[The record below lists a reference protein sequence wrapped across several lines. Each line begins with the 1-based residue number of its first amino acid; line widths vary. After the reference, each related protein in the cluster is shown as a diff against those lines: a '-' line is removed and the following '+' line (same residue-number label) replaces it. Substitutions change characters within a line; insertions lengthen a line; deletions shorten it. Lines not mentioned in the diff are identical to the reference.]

1 MEAGLISR
9 EEKLKL
15 KVLCDFLIRERSD
28 EIADFLRF
36 KICLEDLFPIEE
48 NKLENLFD
56 YIVGCFKDTNKK
68 RIFLSFTR
76 LYDAYLNY
84 KITKN
89 KPNENQD
96 ISAFFNKFMNSI
108 IIAPDANNKISIGQ
122 YGRIDFTS
130 NFYANEEFF
139 SISRLVVLCDENK
152 TILGLKLEYNNNK
165 ENTVKLYNQKNLYKA
180 LDLKL
185 QTDYINDEIKDS
197 ITHVFGTFDQ
207 IVKFIG
213 FKFSSGKTVYFG
225 RPKGDPF
232 LFGIYGKK
240 VQYFNLNIGEKGISR
255 LEAIFTPNKNYNRF
269 IEYNQNDVNK
279 IYNEE
284 KKLIENTEKNYEQ
297 LRKTQI
303 LSPKKKSKFQ
313 GEEVEYN
320 PIFAYPV
327 QNILGNENDKATIIN
342 PEKIQREYTLNP
354 NPFLIM
360 DDDNDNIFI
369 PNPFFQ
375 KEFKEKKKK
384 SKGDRITVCVGRKRN
399 IFDSLNYNNELKIKL
414 TKSHGLK
421 QNNFEELKEKLRKD
435 LEQKKKIND
444 LKEKVRD
451 NIYDNL
457 LNLCKNKVRKD
468 IRIALKQIIGDDD
481 DIDNFKKQ
489 EEKEEQKIEKE
500 NEENK
505 TDDEPEEKE
514 EQKIEKENEENKTDD
529 NNEKKQEKNQMD
541 AVNYLAEKLN
551 LEEDELKKVIINL
564 NKKDDNKNSKEDN
577 DSKNEKEDIKE
588 IEEKAKEFDKI
599 KDEKNS
605 IVKVFKNMILINK
618 LSKFKIKKTPKKVLE
633 QFVEKEEE
641 VDIDSIEKLSSNED
655 KSKSKEEEK
664 EEEEKNKQ
672 DINQNLVKEIHIP
685 KIKDEIFQE
694 ENNQEN
700 IDDFEILK
708 YEEEKVN
715 ILIKSFYNNFNG
727 KINIFKEQKPPKKLK
742 IWKDE
747 MFNEEKALGKKNKK
761 KIWLRPE
768 EAGIKN
774 YYIIKDK
781 PDIKN
786 IRQSPKIDDC
796 YFLSALGAL
805 CEKDKK
811 NDIVKNLF
819 LITERTKEKAY
830 GIYFYIN
837 GVRQLILI
845 DDFFAY
851 FKDKKNLS
859 LYYSSSFDKSELWV
873 SLIEKAWAKL
883 KGSYLNVSKSRALYA
898 FEALTGAYTR
908 QYIIRKNKSEKIW
921 KLLRNTKDYLICA
934 GTKSDFSLV
943 EMFLNKKG
951 LEETHEYTLIEIIEN
966 EKERKVKLRD
976 PYGIKFDRGIFTL
989 DYEDFLDYFRLLE
1002 INFFKPDLV
1011 SIPINISIE
1020 ETMRFQIIQI
1030 DNDYDN
1036 NEIYINLY
1044 QKNAIF
1050 SYIMLIKKIEGKEG
1064 DEPNYI
1070 WVDSVTS
1077 LNDDNGY
1084 DKHIGMNKLKMEKG
1098 RYYICCDIN
1107 YRFCDNNE
1115 NIHDYLLNIYSKK
1128 NQILKV
1134 ENVTEKIEL
1143 NEKLKIFNKT
1153 IYNYI
1158 NEKDDDDLTQYNKKK
1173 KGFIHD
1179 IYLFNDEDLFPFDIF
1194 SFKNNGDKKVKI
1206 EFKIKQNLKKKY
1218 YFYNDDKAKE
1228 SDETLIK
1235 EIEPNKTIIFCV
1247 MKYKFYLE
1255 SQKYLEYK
1263 LIN

>member
-1 MEAGLISR
+1 MEAGLISG

-15 KVLCDFLIRERSD
+15 KVLCDFLISESSD
-28 EIADFLRF
+28 ETADFLRF
-36 KICLEDLFPIEE
+36 KICLEYLFPIEK

-56 YIVGCFKDTNKK
+56 YIVGFFKDTNKK

-84 KITKN
+84 KITIN
-89 KPNENQD
+89 TRNENQD

-108 IIAPDANNKISIGQ
+108 IITPDTNNKISIGQ
-122 YGRIDFTS
+122 YRRIDFTS
-130 NFYANEEFF
+130 NIYANENFF
-139 SISRLVVLCDENK
+139 SISRLVVLCDKNG

-165 ENTVKLYNQKNLYKA
+165 ENTVKLYNQKKLYKA

-185 QTDYINDEIKDS
+185 QTDYINDKIIDS

-207 IVKFIG
+207 IITFIG

-225 RPKGDPF
+225 RPNGDPF
-232 LFGIYGKK
+232 IFGIYGKK
-240 VQYFNLNIGEKGISR
+240 VQYFNLNVEEKGISR
-255 LEAIFTPNKNYNRF
+255 LEAIFTQNKNYNRF

-297 LRKTQI
+297 LRKTLI
-303 LSPKKKSKFQ
+303 LSENEKSKFQ

-327 QNILGNENDKATIIN
+327 QNILGNENNKSTMIK
-342 PEKIQREYTLNP
+342 PENIQREYTLNP
-354 NPFLIM
+354 NPFLNVV
-360 DDDNDNIFI
+360 DNNIFI
-369 PNPFFQ
+369 PNPFFK
-375 KEFKEKKKK
+375 KEFKDKKKGL
-384 SKGDRITVCVGRKRN
+384 KGTQITVFIGRKRN

-414 TKSHGLK
+414 SKSHGLK
-421 QNNFEELKEKLRKD
+421 KNNFEELKEKLRKD
-435 LEQKKKIND
+435 LEQKRKIND

-457 LNLCKNKVRKD
+457 LNLFGNKVKKD
-468 IRIALKQIIGDDD
+468 IKIALKQIIGDDD
-481 DIDNFKKQ
+481 DIDNFKKE
-489 EEKEEQKIEKE
+489 EEKEEQKIEKD

-505 TDDEPEEKE
+505 TDDDNEEK
-514 EQKIEKENEENKTDD
+514 QKQNK
-529 NNEKKQEKNQMD
+529 MD

-551 LEEDELKKVIINL
+551 LEDDELKKEIINL
-564 NKKDDNKNSKEDN
+564 KIKDDNKNSKEDK
-577 DSKNEKEDIKE
+577 DSISEKEDIKE
-588 IEEKAKEFDKI
+588 IEEKEKEFDKI
-599 KDEKNS
+599 KDEKKAV
-605 IVKVFKNMILINK
+605 VKIFKNMILINK
-618 LSKFKIKKTPKKVLE
+618 LSKFKIKKVPKKVIE
-633 QFVEKEEE
+633 EFVEKEEE
-641 VDIDSIEKLSSNED
+641 IDIDLIGKLSPEGD
-655 KSKSKEEEK
+655 KSKSKDEEK
-664 EEEEKNKQ
+664 EEEKKSRQ
-672 DINQNLVKEIHIP
+672 DINNLVKEIHVP
-685 KIKDEIFQE
+685 RIKGEGVLE

-700 IDDFEILK
+700 IIDDFEIMK

-747 MFNEEKALGKKNKK
+747 MFNKEQALGKKIK
-761 KIWLRPE
+761 KIMWLRPE

-774 YYIIKDK
+774 FYIIKDK

-786 IRQSPKIDDC
+786 IRQSRNIDDC

-805 CEKDKK
+805 CVKDKN

-819 LITERTKEKAY
+819 HITERTKEKAY
-830 GIYFYIN
+830 GVYFYIN

-859 LYYSSSFDKSELWV
+859 SYYSSSFDKSELWV

-883 KGSYLNVSKSRALYA
+883 KGSYLNANKDRAKYA
-898 FEALTGAYTR
+898 FEALTGAYTKY
-908 QYIIRKNKSEKIW
+908 YIIKKSENKKEELWRIL
-921 KLLRNTKDYLICA
+921 KKKKDYLICA
-934 GTKSDFSLV
+934 GTKNDFTLV
-943 EMFLNKKG
+943 DIFYNMLNKTG
-951 LEETHEYTLIEIIEN
+951 LEEAHEYTLIEVIEN
-966 EKERKVKLRD
+966 KKERKVKLRD
-976 PYGIKFDRGIFTL
+976 PYGIKFDRGIFTI
-989 DYEDFLDYFRLLE
+989 DYEEFLDYFKLLE
-1002 INFFKPDLV
+1002 INYFKPDLV
-1011 SIPINISIE
+1011 IIPINISIE

-1044 QKNAIF
+1044 QKNAVF
-1050 SYIMLIKKIEGKEG
+1050 SYIMLIKKKEAEEG

-1070 WVDSVTS
+1070 RVDSITS

-1084 DKHIGMNKLKMEKG
+1084 DKHIAIDKINLEKG

-1107 YRFCDNNE
+1107 YRFCENNE
-1115 NIHDYLLNIYSKK
+1115 NTNDYLLNIYSKK
-1128 NQILKV
+1128 SQLLKV
-1134 ENVTEKIEL
+1134 ENVTEKKEL
-1143 NEKLKIFNKT
+1143 KEKLKIFNKT

-1158 NEKDDDDLTQYNKKK
+1158 DKKDYEKQDLEQYNKKSK
-1173 KGFIHD
+1173 DFIHD
-1179 IYLFNDEDLFPFDIF
+1179 IYLIKNEDLFPFDIF
-1194 SFKNNGDKKVKI
+1194 SFHNKGDKKIKV
-1206 EFKIKQNLKKKY
+1206 EFKIKENLKKKY
-1218 YFYNDDKAKE
+1218 YFYNDDKGKE
-1228 SDETLIK
+1228 SDVTLIK
-1235 EIEPNKTIIFCV
+1235 EIEPNKSIIFCV
-1247 MKYKFYLE
+1247 MKYKFYLDNI
-1255 SQKYLEYK
+1255 KYLEYK
-1263 LIN
+1263 VIN